1 MKRMYFFCATLS
13 MMSLGASAQVALP
26 LSVDEDV
33 FNADTIFIEKTRV
46 EWNSSTNAV
55 KTQNFQDGGYAVFKF
70 KDTPG
75 MLHLDYQRTSYGKNR
90 VMMIQESPDA
100 QNFSD
105 LYNGDPSTSW
115 TTLASKLK
123 KDTRY
128 IKLYYDAK
136 YTFGDVGSRMGY
148 WRDINVTEPIAA
160 QAKADTLD
168 VNYGAKELKTISVSY
183 SNPSG
188 DIVVSSSDSHIFFG
202 QEGSSTFTIAN
213 VAGTEGKATVDVY
226 YDSSLEPVA
235 TGELSSVLT
244 VADSG
249 NEGYAKEYKLVARVK
264 APIVLSET
272 EGSITTVV
280 GQEATK
286 TFRVD
291 HLSSIS
297 PDNISIVS
305 SREDVAVS
313 VEPSAETE
321 NVLDVTLRY
330 LPQEVADN
338 AESKITVSEST
349 SGLSLDYKLT
359 VNAYSANNIIA
370 NVAEYNKFAEIV
382 NAGFNVNAELS
393 DDIEFSADEPNVQI
407 ESFAGVFDGKFHKIT
422 GYGVADEK
430 ALFGNSTSLTGTVK
444 NLCVENVALLDAN
457 VEGLD
462 ENGNGLAVEYCY
474 GTPSDTEKAQ
484 LMNYVYMN
492 TDKVKNCFTRVRS
505 EEVDPSTGVGSP
517 VYLYK
522 LNEGSLGMVEAD
534 MTTTDGMPAC
544 FSLWKQM
551 ESSSPSVFG
560 FKIGADEMP
569 SFLTADN
576 AVGTANYYTNEANA
590 TGKTIY
596 VQGGQLYDENL
607 AAFSFEGKKNDFV
620 VLNEDS
626 ETLGGEGLKALPD
639 NTVTK
644 DGKARKI
651 VITDGE
657 DYRFPVNTS
666 LQEISADSIEYSR
679 LVRFNSYNE
688 SFCLPFDVIS
698 CGDDSNGSHIDY
710 IFVDPSK
717 QALIED
723 KDEIT
728 LQSTINYRDYNADK
742 YGSVI
747 PAGTPFYAYCCEVL
761 PTDGTVSDTKE
772 SVAIFVGENVSLKN
786 DVEGAV
792 GKFAP
797 LFGTYVNSTVADF
810 DSDDLLTY
818 VLTDAE
824 DNTDGLGDFVRPTAS
839 DYRVMAFRVY
849 ALLDKSVSEN
859 GLKSYKMVVDD
870 GKTSG
875 IKIIDNENA
884 QSASAIYDI
893 MGRRVT
899 KMTDGNIYMQNG
911 RKFVFMAK

>member
-33 FNADTIFIEKTRV
+33 FNADTIFVEKTRV
-46 EWNSSTNAV
+46 EWNSSANAV
-55 KTQNFQDGGYAVFKF
+55 KTENFQDGGYAVFKF

-75 MLHLDYQRTSYGKNR
+75 MLHLDYQRTKYGKDR
-90 VMMIQESPDA
+90 VMMIQESPDG

-136 YTFGDVGSRMGY
+136 YTFGDVGSRMAY

-160 QAKADTLD
+160 QAKADTID
-168 VNYGAKELKTISVSY
+168 VDYGVKALKTISVSY

-188 DIVVSSSDSHIFFG
+188 DIIVSSSDSRISFG
-202 QEGSSTFTIAN
+202 QEGSNTFTIAN
-213 VAGTEGKATVDVY
+213 VAGTEGTATVDVY

-235 TGELSSVLT
+235 TGEISSVLT

-249 NEGYAKEYKLVARVK
+249 NEGYAKEYKIVERVK
-264 APIVLSET
+264 APVVLSET

-286 TFRVD
+286 TFSVGY
-291 HLSSIS
+291 LPSVS
-297 PDNISIVS
+297 PDNVSVVS

-313 VEPSAETE
+313 VEPSVDAE
-321 NVLDVTLRY
+321 NVLNVTLTY

-338 AESKITVSEST
+338 AEAKITVSEST
-349 SGLSLDYKLT
+349 SGLSLAYNLT
-359 VNAYSANNIIA
+359 VNAYSANNIIT

-393 DDIEFSADEPNVQI
+393 NDIEFSADEPNVQI
-407 ESFAGVFDGKFHKIT
+407 ESFAGVFDGKFHKIN
-422 GYGVADEK
+422 GYGASDEK
-430 ALFGNSTSLTGTVK
+430 ALFGNSTSFTGTVK

-462 ENGNGLAVEYCY
+462 ENGNGLAVECCY
-474 GTPSDTEKAQ
+474 GTPSDNGNAL

-492 TDKVKNCFTRVRS
+492 TDKVKNCFTRVRG
-505 EEVDPSTGVGSP
+505 EEIDPSTGVGSP

-522 LNEGSLGMVEAD
+522 LNDGSLGMLEAD
-534 MTTTDGMPAC
+534 MTTTEGMPAC

-551 ESSSPSVFG
+551 ESSAPAVFG
-560 FKIGADEMP
+560 FKIGTDEMP
-569 SFLTADN
+569 SFLAADN
-576 AVGTANYYTNEANA
+576 AVSTANYYTNEANA

-596 VQGGQLYDENL
+596 VQGGQLYDETL
-607 AAFSFEGKKNDFV
+607 ASFKFEGKKNDFV

-626 ETLGGEGLKALPD
+626 ETLGEDGMKALSD
-639 NTVTK
+639 NVVTK
-644 DGKARKI
+644 DGKAHKI
-651 VITDGE
+651 VLTDGE
-657 DYRFPVNTS
+657 DYRFPVNAS

-679 LVRFNSYNE
+679 SVRFNSYNE
-688 SFCLPFDVIS
+688 SFCLPFDITS
-698 CGDDSNGSHIDY
+698 SDDDSKYGFHIDY

-717 QALIED
+717 PALRED

-728 LQSTINYRDYNADK
+728 LQSTFNYMTYNAGK

-761 PTDGTVSDTKE
+761 PTDGTVSDTEE
-772 SVAIFVGENVSLKN
+772 SVATFVGENVSLKK
-786 DVEGAV
+786 DVEGTN

-797 LFGTYVNSTVADF
+797 LFGTYVNSSVADL

-818 VLTDAE
+818 VLADVE
-824 DNTDGLGDFVRPTAS
+824 DNAEFMGDFVRPAT
-839 DYRVMAFRVY
+839 DYSVKAFRVY
-849 ALLDKSVSEN
+849 ALLDKSVSES
-859 GLKSYKMVVDD
+859 GLKSYKVIVDD

-875 IKIIDNENA
+875 IKIVDNENA
-884 QSASAIYDI
+884 QSASAVYDL